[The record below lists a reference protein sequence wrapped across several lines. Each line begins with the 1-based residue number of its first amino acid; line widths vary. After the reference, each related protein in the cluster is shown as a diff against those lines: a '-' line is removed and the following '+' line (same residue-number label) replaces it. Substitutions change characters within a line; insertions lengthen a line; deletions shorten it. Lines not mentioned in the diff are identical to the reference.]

1 MSCMLIKELQK
12 IDEKL
17 KSLRPEEVVDCS
29 DLNKEKADSLCRYY
43 GNEYNVVGPY
53 EDKKNPG
60 KYIIAFLLK
69 PGRVQ
74 NA

>member
-1 MSCMLIKELQK
+1 MSCMLIKEIQE

-17 KSLRPEEVVDCS
+17 KVLGLEEVVDCS
-29 DLNKEKADSLCRYY
+29 DLDKEKADSLCRYY
-43 GNEYNVVGPY
+43 GNKYSIVGSS

-60 KYIIAFLLK
+60 KYVVAFSLK
-69 PGRVQ
+69 PKEIK